1 VSQPGLTASTG
12 NVAFRL
18 SDARW
23 CGASLAAYLS
33 PILVLAVVVALP
45 PFWSWQFG
53 TIADGFETG
62 FYILCTAL
70 VFLVTLLL
78 VRAQG
83 RVKAIA
89 DGLEKQARVRT
100 HELEC
105 AYDDLKQQIR
115 SRKMAEEAM
124 RHLEKMEI
132 IGQLGGSIA
141 HDFNNALTAVIGN
154 LDLLKMRIS
163 DARDLQLLQG
173 SYNAAQRGTRLS
185 RQLLAYARKEPPQL
199 KRNAMDC
206 IIAGLA
212 DLLPATMGSTIKV
225 EIQLQPALWPVF
237 VDTSQIETAILNV
250 AINARDAMPDGGT
263 LRLEAV
269 NQSIGSVGQGPDSL
283 TPGDY
288 VVVSIS
294 DTGTG
299 LSEEVAR
306 HAFEPFYTT
315 KEPGKGTGLGLSQV
329 YRHAVECGGTATL
342 EGAVGRG
349 TVVRL
354 YLPRAQP

>member
-1 VSQPGLTASTG
+1 
-12 NVAFRL
+12 
-18 SDARW
+18 
-23 CGASLAAYLS
+23 LAAYLS

-89 DGLEKQARVRT
+89 DGLEKQAQVRT

-115 SRKMAEEAM
+115 GRKMAEEAM

-263 LRLEAV
+263 LRLEAA

-349 TVVRL
+349 AVVRL